1 MSDAEERA
9 AAQPRLTPYEL
20 VFTELFETEVFP
32 RIEAE
37 GAAHDVDPL
46 HPDHFPLLRAVGE
59 AVRDVVPEEAPPE
72 ALEQY
77 RALLYHAFCF
87 WRYGK
92 RLYLLD
98 PPLARFL
105 IEAEPAFEQWELAFP
120 HPAFYLQLP
129 TNLFWGSISPDATPE
144 PVDGFFVSSSTA
156 DDPLGVPFQRVG
168 ILAVL
173 GIRRNRA
180 GFSVIP
186 FDTEAGP
193 GITAEWLSGEGR
205 EGGGDF
211 KSSLPGGEMAG
222 LYSILTVRE
231 VLKLL
236 GRCFWYIDQFSEDVM
251 LAEATEVTPVEED
264 GALPPPRLEY
274 FRVTLGQGDSEGS

>member
-1 MSDAEERA
+1 MSDAEHRA

-37 GAAHDVDPL
+37 GKEHGVDPL

-59 AVRDVVPEEAPPE
+59 AVRDVVPDEAPPD

-105 IEAEPAFEQWELAFP
+105 VESEPGTERWELTLP

-129 TNLFWGSISPDATPE
+129 TNLFWGSISPDVTPE
-144 PVDGFFVSSSTA
+144 PVDGFFISSSAA
-156 DDPLGVPFQRVG
+156 DDPLGVSFQRVA
-168 ILAVL
+168 ILAVM
-173 GIRRNRA
+173 GVRRNRA

-193 GITAEWLSGEGR
+193 GITAEW
-205 EGGGDF
+205 
-211 KSSLPGGEMAG
+211 M
-222 LYSILTVRE
+222 
-231 VLKLL
+231 
-236 GRCFWYIDQFSEDVM
+236 
-251 LAEATEVTPVEED
+251 
-264 GALPPPRLEY
+264 
-274 FRVTLGQGDSEGS
+274 